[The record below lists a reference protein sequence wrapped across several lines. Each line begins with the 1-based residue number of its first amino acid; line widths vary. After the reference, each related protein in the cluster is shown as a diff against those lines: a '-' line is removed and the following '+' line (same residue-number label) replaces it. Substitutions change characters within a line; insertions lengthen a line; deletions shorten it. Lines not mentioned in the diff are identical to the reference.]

1 MLLSTNDKT
10 IKLWKVHEKKVTII
24 CSSLGSND
32 KEFQV
37 KAVSEMNLNA
47 QARANPGAA
56 VPKLH
61 SLKVVYFLR
70 IEHSSIC

>member
-1 MLLSTNDKT
+1 MA
-10 IKLWKVHEKKVTII
+10 
-24 CSSLGSND
+24 
-32 KEFQV
+32 FQV

-56 VPKLH
+56 VH

-70 IEHSSIC
+70 IEHTSIC